1 MNETTM
7 TLSLAG
13 FSFMLT
19 VIWGPPLLRVLR
31 HYKLGKT
38 IRIEGPQHHFT
49 KMGTP
54 TMGGVLIVLPV
65 LLITVLMNAASL
77 AGLTVMGRSVLL
89 PMGVMVLYAILG
101 AVDDCIGIK
110 GKNQGKGLS
119 GRVKLLVQIVLA
131 LGTAVGLRYFLD
143 VPEMYLPGVKGD
155 VSIGYFYIP
164 VAIFFIV
171 GFSNAINLTDGLDGM
186 AGLISA
192 TAYATY
198 GGIALLQHQV
208 FIARFCFALVGAI
221 FGFLWFN
228 VHPAE
233 LFMGDTGSL
242 SLGAT
247 LAVVALMTG
256 QWVLLPI
263 IAIIPVSITLSDII
277 QVAYFRYTKR
287 KYGVGRRVFKMAPL
301 QHHFELSG
309 WSETQ
314 VVQRFWLISLLAAM
328 IGVALALV

>member
-1 MNETTM
+1 MSQTTM

-13 FSFMLT
+13 FAFMLT
-19 VIWGPPLLRVLR
+19 IIWGTPLLRVLR
-31 HYKLGKT
+31 HYKLGKS
-38 IRIEGPQHHFT
+38 IRIEGPQRHFT

-65 LLITVLMNAASL
+65 LLITILLNAASL
-77 AGLTVMGRSVLL
+77 AGFTVLGRSVLL
-89 PMGVMVLYAILG
+89 PMGVMVIYALLG
-101 AVDDCIGIK
+101 AVDDWAGIK
-110 GKNQGKGLS
+110 GKAKGVGLS
-119 GRVKLLVQIVLA
+119 ARTKFLVQIAFA
-131 LGTAVGLRYFLD
+131 LITAVGLKYFLD
-143 VPEMYLPGVKGD
+143 VPDLYLPGVKGK
-155 VSIGYFYIP
+155 VGLGVFYIP
-164 VAIFFIV
+164 IAMFFIV
-171 GFSNAINLTDGLDGM
+171 GFSNAINLTDGLDGL

-192 TAYATY
+192 TAFASY

-208 FIARFCFALVGAI
+208 FLARFCFALVGAI

-256 QWVLLPI
+256 QWILLPI

-277 QVAYFRYTKR
+277 QVSYFRYTKR
-287 KYGVGRRVFKMAPL
+287 KYGEGRRVFKMAPL

-314 VVQRFWLISLLAAM
+314 VVQRFWLISLLSAM